1 MHCVGGRLGM
11 FIFFGTRVTRKILSE
26 GEFHCPQCQNRQPYR
41 ERRDKE
47 WGHLYFIPLIP
58 MQEYQPYIECRTCKV
73 RFEPD
78 VLRFDPEVEQRFMQG
93 FEEACLKSMIS
104 LAIMGGQSDSDAAR
118 TLIVELMKTARAG
131 DQALDRSAIDA
142 AFEEEERQPSDI
154 SGMIKGLKDE
164 LSDSGRETVLLNL
177 VEIALAG
184 DHTPNEDQIESIRLC
199 GEWIGLSPLHVK
211 GLVAELKER
220 SGG

>member
-1 MHCVGGRLGM
+1 
-11 FIFFGTRVTRKILSE
+11 
-26 GEFHCPQCQNRQPYR
+26 
-41 ERRDKE
+41 
-47 WGHLYFIPLIP
+47 
-58 MQEYQPYIECRTCKV
+58 
-73 RFEPD
+73 
-78 VLRFDPEVEQRFMQG
+78 
-93 FEEACLKSMIS
+93 
-104 LAIMGGQSDSDAAR
+104 
-118 TLIVELMKTARAG
+118 
-131 DQALDRSAIDA
+131 
-142 AFEEEERQPSDI
+142 
-154 SGMIKGLKDE
+154 MIKGLKDE